1 MRRETRVQLVLP
13 DVHGEKLQFAQ
24 RSSVN
29 TTWGSWKP
37 VLYTLHPALLLRR
50 IPGLTGQ
57 LLPRSA
63 TMPSGNATGL
73 PQSHLLTWVLN
84 KMGRRTSKL

>member
-29 TTWGSWKP
+29 TTWGSWKL
-37 VLYTLHPALLLRR
+37 VLYTLHPALLLGR

-57 LLPRSA
+57 LLLRSA
-63 TMPSGNATGL
+63 RMSSGKGL
-73 PQSHLLTWVLN
+73 PQSHLLAWVLN
-84 KMGRRTSKL
+84 KRGRRSSKL